1 MTRRLTLTVAIVAI
15 VGLAGCIGAITG
27 DEQGPE
33 PATQVPDEANMLV
46 HIDMAVGTDD
56 ATTTVVDAL
65 YEDSSADDEIGDL
78 EDEFEEDTGLD
89 PTEASEFLAFSLPSD
104 SDDEIGADT
113 DGAVIVYA
121 GWSETDVVDGISA
134 EDDVDYDET
143 EYEGTTLYE
152 PDESDLEEYEEP
164 VYIGVLAS
172 GEYVI
177 GDKAAVTA
185 SLDVE
190 HSDGEELSGELREGF
205 DNVEN
210 GHMTYAA
217 DVSEEDMPDADDD
230 LPEDSNASDLYT
242 SSFED
247 ITVVAGSY
255 YTTDDTVGVDTRI
268 HTDTETAAIDIADVT
283 EGAIAM
289 ARGMMPAENQ
299 ELKEELDYYE
309 SLRGQLEELE
319 EDESIHE
326 DITSLVAVSI
336 MPAEAIMGNEFRD
349 AGLFFNEFAVLEQ
362 AQRYLPS
369 VKRLEKH
376 YPDLYATR
384 ADFFEGLKDHRKRN
398 KMLKSY
404 EKKLPFYSMIMEQ
417 VTGWDNEGVVCEHC
431 GQVHEPHN
439 EDDAFGEWHAPQE
452 PYIREEP
459 KVGRNEPCPC
469 GSGKK
474 YKKCCGKN

>member
-1 MTRRLTLTVAIVAI
+1 MMSTQSMVQDYYQVLGAPPGASALEIKKAYFFMVRKYPPEQFPEEFKKIREAYEALSNEETRKEYDFITSLPPMVKDLFVYAREALEEENLQMAISLLEELV
-15 VGLAGCIGAITG
+15 
-27 DEQGPE
+27 ER
-33 PATQVPDEANMLV
+33 VPDASVIEGLLAEAYLKNGNSGKAIKILEALV
-46 HIDMAVGTDD
+46 EKQPQHAGFNGHLAHAYLMRGWHKKSLDVFRQAISLDEDNLSLWNGLSEALSRAGRDEEARQILLQALEKGKEKGWDNAGLYFKLVQLDIITENFEAMEEHLAELTSLAAEREDIREGVGW
-56 ATTTVVDAL
+56 AL
-65 YEDSSADDEIGDL
+65 KEIAL
-78 EDEFEEDTGLD
+78 FLVRQKFTEEARAMVSRA
-89 PTEASEFLAFSLPSD
+89 ASLL
-104 SDDEIGADT
+104 
-113 DGAVIVYA
+113 
-121 GWSETDVVDGISA
+121 
-134 EDDVDYDET
+134 
-143 EYEGTTLYE
+143 
-152 PDESDLEEYEEP
+152 PDESE
-164 VYIGVLAS
+164 I
-172 GEYVI
+172 
-177 GDKAAVTA
+177 
-185 SLDVE
+185 
-190 HSDGEELSGELREGF
+190 
-205 DNVEN
+205 
-210 GHMTYAA
+210 
-217 DVSEEDMPDADDD
+217 
-230 LPEDSNASDLYT
+230 
-242 SSFED
+242 
-247 ITVVAGSY
+247 
-255 YTTDDTVGVDTRI
+255 
-268 HTDTETAAIDIADVT
+268 
-283 EGAIAM
+283 
-289 ARGMMPAENQ
+289 Q